1 MLWLTQCDHLRA
13 ELAECLMQSD
23 CVQVQGHTGKEC
35 LTNHLKELSP
45 ECQQAYHGFVDCK
58 RSLLDMR
65 KRFRGIPGA
74 EYSTSSTTF
83 AALDK
88 RGT

>member
-1 MLWLTQCDHLRA
+1 MLAADDAGCD
-13 ELAECLMQSD
+13 LAECLAGSD
-23 CVQVQGHTGKEC
+23 CVVKEGHTGKEC
-35 LTNHLKELSP
+35 LQEHMDALP
-45 ECQQAYHGFVDCK
+45 IACQQAYKSFVDCK

-74 EYSTSSTTF
+74 EYSTSSTMY

-88 RGT
+88 RGA